1 MNAGRQAPV
10 SALTELK
17 PWLRPFRRL
26 ATGEEGESYVWR
38 EWWAMALVSSAFLI
52 VLLLTHAT
60 GRVDNAIYD
69 LSLKLD
75 GHTPRSDIV
84 IVAIDQQSLT
94 QVRQWPW
101 PRKLQAQL
109 IDAIG
114 KDHPKAVAPY
124 LYFVFSST
132 PVDDQA
138 IHDAMV
144 RTPTYIP
151 IPRKESADK
160 DRQDQLKPIRKI
172 ASAVRGMGL
181 GEQIADSDGIVR
193 RASLIEGQGPQS
205 TPRLVLQIARA
216 EMSGR
221 AISDRMAHEKILIP
235 YVGKSRTFPTI
246 SAGDVLDG
254 QVFPGTFR
262 NKYVLIGPTAADFLD
277 DYVTPTS
284 ARMSDV
290 EIDANLLNSIL
301 EHRTIWDTPRPVLIV
316 VSLFLLWVSLLALI
330 RLSPRENL
338 LFAIAIIVLPLAA
351 SVIGLI
357 ALDAWVPP
365 TSFLFT
371 VGVVTFYWGWRRLH
385 AASNYFAQELRGLQ
399 QHTQANL
406 YGGLQPPMKRGD
418 LVFQQMTLLQEAK
431 KRISDLRRFVSD
443 ILANFPEPIFV
454 VNLDGHIQT
463 ANEAAN
469 ILAHRLGVSAA
480 ADALVDAVLSRIA
493 PLKGATADGWP
504 PIAELASR
512 SGTDTLDHSL
522 TGRGPDGRAFELRFT
537 PTLSG
542 EDEQIGWIVH
552 LADITVLMLA
562 LDQREVAMRQREEA
576 LQLLSHDMRSPQAS
590 ILATLQHP
598 EFQAAPQKLLQLVD
612 SQARRTLDL
621 ADAFVRLA
629 QAESAEYTL
638 EVLDFS
644 YIAEEAIDAVW
655 SLAQQAGVVLD
666 LQIGG
671 EYIVLADRGALI
683 RALVNLLD
691 NAVKFSAA
699 GASVKCV
706 VRAAALDRRE
716 AVACEIIDSAGGMPQ
731 ALASRIFSRFATSG
745 HSTNGSSGI
754 GLGLSLVQ
762 AVATRHQGS
771 IVCRSA
777 PGVGSVFTLTLPL
790 HRESEEAEALRATA

>member
-1 MNAGRQAPV
+1 
-10 SALTELK
+10 
-17 PWLRPFRRL
+17 
-26 ATGEEGESYVWR
+26 
-38 EWWAMALVSSAFLI
+38 MALVSSAFLV

-75 GHTPRSDIV
+75 GHAPRSDIV

-94 QVRQWPW
+94 EVRQWPW
-101 PRKLQAQL
+101 PRKLQARL

-124 LYFVFSST
+124 LYFVFPST
-132 PVDDQA
+132 KEDDQA
-138 IHDAMV
+138 MHDAMS

-151 IPRKESADK
+151 IPRDK
-160 DRQDQLKPIRKI
+160 YVDKGGKGRFAPTPLI

-193 RASLIEGQGPQS
+193 RASLIEGRGSRS

-216 EMSGR
+216 GMSGR
-221 AISDRMAHEKILIP
+221 AISDRTAREKILIP
-235 YVGKSRTFPTI
+235 YIGKSGTFPTI

-254 QVFPGTFR
+254 RVFPGTFH

-277 DYVTPTS
+277 NYVTPTS

-301 EHRTIWDTPRPVLIV
+301 EHRTIWDTPRPELIV
-316 VSLFLLWVSLLALI
+316 VSLVLLWSSLLALI

-338 LFAIAIIVLPLAA
+338 LFAVAIIVMPLAA

-385 AASNYFAQELRGLQ
+385 AASDYFAQELRGLQ
-399 QHTQANL
+399 QHTQADR
-406 YGGLQPPMKRGD
+406 YGAPRSPTKRGD
-418 LVFQQMTLLQEAK
+418 VVFQQMTLLQEAK

-454 VNLDGHIQT
+454 VDLDGHIQT
-463 ANEAAN
+463 TNEAAAT
-469 ILAHRLGVSAA
+469 LAQRLGVSAA
-480 ADALVDAVLSRIA
+480 ADAPVDAVLSRIA
-493 PLKGATADGWP
+493 PVNGATEDGWP

-512 SGTDTLDHSL
+512 SGASTLEHSL
-522 TGRGPDGRAFELRFT
+522 TGRGPDGRAFELRLT

-542 EDEQIGWIVH
+542 DNEPIGWIVH
-552 LADITVLMLA
+552 LADVTVLMLA

-612 SQARRTLDL
+612 SHARRTLDL

-644 YIAEEAIDAVW
+644 HIAEEAIDAVW
-655 SLAQQAGVVLD
+655 SLAQQGGVVLD
-666 LQIGG
+666 LQVGG
-671 EYIVLADRGALI
+671 EYIVLADRGALM

-691 NAVKFSAA
+691 NAIKFSAA
-699 GASVKCV
+699 GSSVKCV

-745 HSTNGSSGI
+745 HSSNGSSGI
-754 GLGLSLVQ
+754 GLGLALVQ
-762 AVATRHQGS
+762 AVAARHQGS
-771 IVCRSA
+771 IVCRTA
-777 PGVGSVFTLTLPL
+777 PGVGSIFTLTLPL